1 MYSAAKNSRG
11 KQVSES
17 YGQDILIDTRLQ
29 GMETENSERGP
40 PPVWKT
46 IHVFTGGTSMFSS
59 SGDHNLPQ
67 KHVNQRLWHSQYLQ
81 DMSVIRAFMIS
92 GQRPEKRF
100 FVDLAAHDAAQ
111 MSNTKSLE
119 DHYGWNGL
127 CIEGNAE
134 FMYSLSHRECTV
146 IWAVVAD
153 VTGKTF
159 EFVAH
164 PNGNEDGGLGG
175 IVSNETDNKSTT
187 KGKRKSIISVSLI
200 DILDKFHAPKVIDY
214 LSLDVEGAEELVLS
228 PKVLQAY
235 TFLTM
240 TIERPSRKLKSLLKR
255 MNYMYVRDHGT
266 FGDAMFI
273 HKSLPNARAVQR
285 TLRAL

>member
-146 IWAVVAD
+146 VWAVVAD